1 MQLLPYLSLFHV
13 FSLLMAMT
21 QLELNKLLDVGQL
34 LKVSDT
40 AQTSIYQKR
49 DMDNKQNM
57 FYHFMK

>member
-1 MQLLPYLSLFHV
+1 
-13 FSLLMAMT
+13 MAMT